1 MRTVKLSFLAF
12 LAVVLSACES
22 IPKDVLKAQSPTI
35 ETRRVQSRRFDSKD
49 EKKVLMACGNLL
61 QDLGFNITESDAGS
75 GLIVGHKDRSA
86 VEARQVAAKVL
97 VASLFLGTNIA
108 IDKNQKMKASIVTRP
123 ANKNSI
129 GVRVTFQR
137 LVYDDQN
144 RLSKAEAL
152 SNPLHYQEF
161 FEKLSKSLFLNA
173 HNLE

>member
-1 MRTVKLSFLAF
+1 MRAFKFSLLA
-12 LAVVLSACES
+12 LGVVVLSGCES
-22 IPKDVLKAQSPTI
+22 IPKDVLKSQAPTI

-108 IDKNQKMKASIVTRP
+108 IDKN
-123 ANKNSI
+123 SI

-137 LVYDDQN
+137 LVYDDEN